1 MFKPILFD
9 IEKGNQSNFSLFEL
23 KFDSGRKITIF
34 SAFLL
39 GRVWSMQGPNIG
51 NGTYQ
56 GFIDSEK
63 RLAAFP
69 LEDGVCLI
77 KNDEQKVLVMNRET
91 MMPELMFFE
100 YNPLSFGD
108 IFCFE
113 TGVVA
118 LAQDGEFLWKT
129 KLYLNEKFKM
139 ESSGE
144 IIFENSQDDYELTIN
159 KKNGRLTR

>member
-1 MFKPILFD
+1 MFEPILFD

-23 KFDSGRKITIF
+23 KLDSGRKVTIF

-39 GRVWSMQGPNIG
+39 DRVWSMQGPNIVD
-51 NGTYQ
+51 GTYQ
-56 GFIDSEK
+56 GFIDSEN

-77 KNDEQKVLVMNRET
+77 KNDEQKILVMNRET

-100 YNPLSFGD
+100 HKPLSFGG

-118 LAQDGEFLWKT
+118 LAHDGEFLWKS
-129 KLYLNEKFKM
+129 KIYLNEKFK
-139 ESSGE
+139 EERTDE
-144 IIFENSQDDYELTIN
+144 IVFENAQDDYELMVDKESGNI
-159 KKNGRLTR
+159 TR